1 MQPQLKI
8 VGDGPEREIL
18 SEMAKNVY
26 PKADFPGK
34 KQGLELEKCFLEAD
48 LFVLPGTGG
57 LAVQEAMAYGL
68 PVIVAEGDGTQAD
81 LVRSDNGWLIS
92 ANDELTLKQSLEE
105 ALSDPV
111 KLRKMGDV
119 SFKIVQDEINIEQM
133 VSVFIQALNSTKF
146 SPEDEK

>member
-1 MQPQLKI
+1 M
-8 VGDGPEREIL
+8 
-18 SEMAKNVY
+18 
-26 PKADFPGK
+26 
-34 KQGLELEKCFLEAD
+34 
-48 LFVLPGTGG
+48 
-57 LAVQEAMAYGL
+57 
-68 PVIVAEGDGTQAD
+68 
-81 LVRSDNGWLIS
+81 IS